1 MEKGKRGGRKTPPL
15 CIDVSLQYGMSG
27 WYRLY
32 DVRNNHTQHSI
43 HMSLCQ
49 TQAQTN
55 MDGFQTRALNLAL
68 ELAERT
74 VHQYG
79 EHGRVA
85 ASPPVPPAR
94 PRSRSPILRR
104 PREAR
109 RPDSP
114 ETPSRHNVGGK
125 SVGRGPEGQS
135 RGTGKGGHA
144 HHKGNTRSIG
154 TKGTRRGSSNG
165 NNNADNGKGSTT
177 TRQHRGKGPGSRI
190 GVGKGK
196 GRTSAAV
203 GHGHA
208 RPVTLFTSQPRRPPP
223 QPPASRPTPPSQPPR
238 SSPEPGSTQ
247 THRRRL
253 RRERL
258 ASALMRPARVLL
270 PQQLPP
276 GVFVSPLPADLSH
289 AAVSG
294 LRQAFFNA
302 SETIAGLEGDVEA
315 FPLGQGV
322 HLVHRALGNR
332 NIRQAV
338 AAELGDFMNTPI
350 GQLRIQITSRPETPA
365 ALADI
370 PGCPYGR
377 VFVASGAEGS
387 TVCSVCLEEAY
398 QPGQMLV
405 RTYCLHVF
413 HYECLSQ
420 WIDED
425 DRCPQ
430 CNVRMA
436 DYREPWAPEM
446 DR

>member
-208 RPVTLFTSQPRRPPP
+208 RPVTLFTRAP
-223 QPPASRPTPPSQPPR
+223 QATTPTSRFPAHPSQPAPPVFPR
-238 SSPEPGSTQ
+238 
-247 THRRRL
+247 
-253 RRERL
+253 
-258 ASALMRPARVLL
+258 ARQH
-270 PQQLPP
+270 P
-276 GVFVSPLPADLSH
+276 
-289 AAVSG
+289 
-294 LRQAFFNA
+294 
-302 SETIAGLEGDVEA
+302 
-315 FPLGQGV
+315 
-322 HLVHRALGNR
+322 
-332 NIRQAV
+332 
-338 AAELGDFMNTPI
+338 NTPAPI
-350 GQLRIQITSRPETPA
+350 AQG
-365 ALADI
+365 
-370 PGCPYGR
+370 
-377 VFVASGAEGS
+377 
-387 TVCSVCLEEAY
+387 EA
-398 QPGQMLV
+398 G
-405 RTYCLHVF
+405 
-413 HYECLSQ
+413 
-420 WIDED
+420 
-425 DRCPQ
+425 
-430 CNVRMA
+430 
-436 DYREPWAPEM
+436 
-446 DR
+446 

>member
-1 MEKGKRGGRKTPPL
+1 
-15 CIDVSLQYGMSG
+15 
-27 WYRLY
+27 
-32 DVRNNHTQHSI
+32 
-43 HMSLCQ
+43 
-49 TQAQTN
+49 

-94 PRSRSPILRR
+94 PRSRSPIPRR

-109 RPDSP
+109 RSDSP
-114 ETPSRHNVGGK
+114 ETPSRNNVGGK

-135 RGTGKGGHA
+135 RGTGKGGGHA
-144 HHKGNTRSIG
+144 HHKGNTHG
-154 TKGTRRGSSNG
+154 
-165 NNNADNGKGSTT
+165 DNGKGSTT
-177 TRQHRGKGPGSRI
+177 TRQHRGKGPASRK

-196 GRTSAAV
+196 GRPSAGV
-203 GHGHA
+203 GRGHA
-208 RPVTLFTSQPRRPPP
+208 RPLTLFTSQPRRPPP

-289 AAVSG
+289 AAVNG

-302 SETIAGLEGDVEA
+302 SETIAGLAGDVEA

-420 WIDED
+420 WTDED

-436 DYREPWAPEM
+436 DYREP
-446 DR
+446 